1 MTDQQPPPLG
11 YFALEVP
18 HLGMSPPL
26 TVDLDGARITTV
38 AALNGDTLVQIA
50 LPLTIGGIGLARS
63 WMRERTERLKNVTL
77 IWNGREFRGLSS
89 RELTALLDRMESV
102 SESPPKPA
110 ILESK
115 SKRRGQRP

>member
-1 MTDQQPPPLG
+1 M
-11 YFALEVP
+11 
-18 HLGMSPPL
+18 
-26 TVDLDGARITTV
+26 